1 MLVPHP
7 LLGCYTPFV
16 VCLCH
21 TPFSPAVEQV
31 QEKVMEMTL
40 EEGKPPVPLVSPSV
54 PLVGG
59 KEEDDEHSD
68 TDSEPAVD
76 IDEYQEEEDP
86 VSV

>member
-1 MLVPHP
+1 
-7 LLGCYTPFV
+7 
-16 VCLCH
+16 
-21 TPFSPAVEQV
+21 
-31 QEKVMEMTL
+31 MEMTL
-40 EEGKPPVPLVSPSV
+40 EEGKTPVPLVSPSV

-59 KEEDDEHSD
+59 KEEDEHSD

>member
-1 MLVPHP
+1 
-7 LLGCYTPFV
+7 
-16 VCLCH
+16 
-21 TPFSPAVEQV
+21 
-31 QEKVMEMTL
+31 MEMTL

-59 KEEDDEHSD
+59 KEGDDEHSD

>member
-1 MLVPHP
+1 MPR
-7 LLGCYTPFV
+7 
-16 VCLCH
+16 
-21 TPFSPAVEQV
+21 PFSPAMEQV

-40 EEGKPPVPLVSPSV
+40 EEGNPPVPLGSPSV

-59 KEEDDEHSD
+59 KGDEEHSD